1 MSRNGSGVYSL
12 PAGNPVVTNTTIS
25 STWANTTLSDLATA
39 MTGSVASD
47 GQTPMTGSLNLNSNV
62 IANLANPVISTDGA
76 NKSYVDTAVAAS
88 LGSYL
93 LKASNLSDVAN
104 TTTSRTNLS
113 AAKSGANS
121 DITSLTACT
130 TITGLTTALSAAQ
143 GGTGLAAVGTAGNLL
158 TSNGSVWVSSPPAVS
173 GVTSLN
179 GQTGAVT
186 TTSVD
191 SIGSTMMLYYGV
203 NGTAT
208 PNTVINTSVNTT
220 ISGASLRYNPTLN
233 DAVQG
238 TFPYVY
244 QAANSV
250 YGAGG
255 TALSGTWRVMSSQ
268 TWFRNNNTGCSYDC
282 FWSPILMVRVS

>member
-62 IANLANPVISTDGA
+62 IANLATPVISTDGA
-76 NKSYVDTAVAAS
+76 NKSYVDTAVAAIS
-88 LGSYL
+88 GTYL

-143 GGTGLAAVGTAGNLL
+143 GGTGLAAVGTSGNIL
-158 TSNGSVWVSSPPAVS
+158 TSNGSAWVSSAPAVS

-203 NGTAT
+203 NGTAS
-208 PNTVINTSVNTT
+208 INTLLWVYTNDT
-220 ISGASLRYNPTLN
+220 ISGASLRYNPSLVDTG
-233 DAVQG
+233 QG
-238 TFPYVY
+238 SFPAVY
-244 QAANSV
+244 QAANYV

-255 TALSGTWRVMSSQ
+255 TALSGTWRVMAAQ

-282 FWSPILMVRVS
+282 YWSPILMVRVS